1 MCTADPGEQFATCK
15 FTLQLAVQVAPGF
28 CLLTSLLY
36 HKNKPTLYPIQ
47 ENKVASCLPLIDWY
61 NSWLVG
67 LVSVFSQ
74 GLLALA
80 FTSSVAVAKKEMY
93 AVAQVTILQ
102 SVWLWEGIESSQ

>member
-1 MCTADPGEQFATCK
+1 M
-15 FTLQLAVQVAPGF
+15 
-28 CLLTSLLY
+28 LTSLLY

-102 SVWLWEGIESSQ
+102 SVWLWEGIELSQ